1 MFNVHIQGI
10 FDSNYTNRSGQ
21 VRSECLT
28 CTFRGYSIAIILI
41 GQVRSGQV
49 RVVNMHIQ
57 GILDSSYTNRSGQVR
72 SGQSV

>member
-10 FDSNYTNRSGQ
+10 LDSNYTNRSGQ

-41 GQVRSGQV
+41 GQVRSGQ
-49 RVVNMHIQ
+49 
-57 GILDSSYTNRSGQVR
+57 
-72 SGQSV
+72 SV